1 MMEQARR
8 TENLAAEAKADATP
22 PKQKQMPQNL
32 AAEAKADASEAKAEA
47 FQAKEASDIAISAA
61 NKALVVA
68 KYNKIIIDSLSVCHG
83 EQEDPYM
90 RSSIADES

>member
-1 MMEQARR
+1 MEQARR
-8 TENLAAEAKADATP
+8 TENLAAEAKADATEA
-22 PKQKQMPQNL
+22 K
-32 AAEAKADASEAKAEA
+32 AEASEAKADASEAKAEA

-61 NKALVVA
+61 NKALVLA
-68 KYNKIIIDSLSVCHG
+68 KYNKIIIDNFSVYHG

>member
-1 MMEQARR
+1 MEQARR
-8 TENLAAEAKADATP
+8 TENLAAEAKADATEA
-22 PKQKQMPQNL
+22 K
-32 AAEAKADASEAKAEA
+32 AEASEAKADASEAKAEA

-61 NKALVVA
+61 NKALVLA

-90 RSSIADES
+90 RLSITDES